1 MRIVS
6 KCVGWAAVALLIIG
20 SAAGRPARAAQSQE
34 ARMRVALAS
43 PERSAEDKA
52 RDAAR
57 KPIQVIQFLG
67 IKTGM
72 TVIDV
77 LAGGG
82 WYTQVLSAAVGPAG
96 KVYSQNPDFIVKRK
110 GFMDHEKAL
119 VARLGNVQPVHGD
132 LADAGLGGC
141 CDAAITALN
150 LHDIYNGG
158 GEDAAVKWLEGIYA
172 TLKPGGVLG
181 VIDHVGDPGKD
192 NKKLHRIPVDTA
204 RDLVTRAGFVIEEE
218 SDLLAN
224 PKDDHTLFNRDP
236 KLHRDTDRFLFRCR
250 KPD

>member
-72 TVIDV
+72 TVVDV

-119 VARLGNVQPVHGD
+119 VARLGNVQPVHGEIGR
-132 LADAGLGGC
+132 A
-141 CDAAITALN
+141 
-150 LHDIYNGG
+150 
-158 GEDAAVKWLEGIYA
+158 
-172 TLKPGGVLG
+172 
-181 VIDHVGDPGKD
+181 HV
-192 NKKLHRIPVDTA
+192 
-204 RDLVTRAGFVIEEE
+204 
-218 SDLLAN
+218 
-224 PKDDHTLFNRDP
+224 
-236 KLHRDTDRFLFRCR
+236 
-250 KPD
+250 